1 MLAAFHGVAEG
12 ASATWVLEALIAND
26 ADVSIRDECGVT
38 AGLFAA
44 AGVAA
49 ARTIHV
55 VTVGAAGNAA
65 GYKFLLST
73 ESAGGAGNRSENVR
87 GCLEV
92 CDNLGLT
99 AAMQA
104 ARHDHVNLLK

>member
-26 ADVSIRDECGVT
+26 ADVTSKDACGVT

-49 ARTIHV
+49 RIVDA

-65 GYKFLLST
+65 GYKLLLST